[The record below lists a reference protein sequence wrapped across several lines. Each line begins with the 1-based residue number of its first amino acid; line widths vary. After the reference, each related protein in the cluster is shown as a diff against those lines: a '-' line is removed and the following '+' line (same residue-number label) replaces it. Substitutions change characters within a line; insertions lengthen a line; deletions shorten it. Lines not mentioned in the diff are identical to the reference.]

1 MRWLWLQRF
10 CSLLLIEQKSFAKLH
25 VCGCLQKKTNL
36 EQPISIGRESFGNI
50 SDQVP
55 RVVSGGWREVQT
67 DKDLGAWLIGG
78 RVFILVS
85 ATVFQKQSQLTWNKR
100 SHVLPWFPRSVESWV
115 KWTWF
120 LGCGCCMN
128 LACDRSGTP
137 VPAVCSGLPLKHYPL
152 LRWRTEPGSTAFSHS
167 HIHLAPLLTCL
178 SCCSLSP
185 LRTRS
190 AGLLFSFP
198 APDTQHWGLTS
209 LGDGVA
215 VVSMWSGVHGHS
227 SCDAPEITKT
237 HKKGFGP
244 TVRRTKVIAI
254 LLSPSEWQFECRLV
268 SRLVEIVDLNSQF
281 SMIVC

>member
-25 VCGCLQKKTNL
+25 VCGCLQKTNS
-36 EQPISIGRESFGNI
+36 EQPISIGRESIGNI
-50 SDQVP
+50 SDKVP

-100 SHVLPWFPRSVESWV
+100 SHVLPWFPRSVGFWV
-115 KWTWF
+115 KWTSF

-128 LACDRSGTP
+128 LACGRSGTP

-215 VVSMWSGVHGHS
+215 VVSMWAEFMGTVPVMLLKSQRH
-227 SCDAPEITKT
+227 T
-237 HKKGFGP
+237 KKG
-244 TVRRTKVIAI
+244 
-254 LLSPSEWQFECRLV
+254 LV
-268 SRLVEIVDLNSQF
+268 PR
-281 SMIVC
+281 